1 MANDGSYKP
10 MTPPMTMAE
19 KIADAIVVG
28 VLIFWFAFLGLV
40 PQKGRAVT
48 RPTRASDFDS
58 VDRLGEEQDT
68 EAA

>member
-10 MTPPMTMAE
+10 MTPPLTTAE

-28 VLIFWFAFLGLV
+28 VLIFWFAFLGMV
-40 PQKGRAVT
+40 PQKGRTVAK
-48 RPTRASDFDS
+48 PTRASDFDDI
-58 VDRLGEEQDT
+58 DRLAEEQDT